1 MQPTSMP
8 LPRFLQRC
16 TGPQRSMTALAIGNS
31 LDPVSTVLI
40 QYGLRRELEAEVSLL
55 QIGYHMRE
63 VKELASTIKDAVAG
77 LRKTNEYVKSA
88 FNAEVQ
94 RATVN
99 ADKLRSFTQE
109 LKDAN
114 AELEASLGDTGSNF
128 PTSEESSTPAQPSVT
143 DRNGV
148 TLNTEK

>member
-1 MQPTSMP
+1 
-8 LPRFLQRC
+8 
-16 TGPQRSMTALAIGNS
+16 
-31 LDPVSTVLI
+31 
-40 QYGLRRELEAEVSLL
+40 
-55 QIGYHMRE
+55 MRE

-77 LRKTNEYVKSA
+77 LRKTNESVKSA

-94 RATVN
+94 RASVN

-128 PTSEESSTPAQPSVT
+128 PSSEELNTQAPPAVA